1 MIKKR
6 LIGAVV
12 VKDGIAVQSFSYDKY
27 LPLGKPE
34 VIIKNLDRWGVD
46 EILINVIDRSKN
58 NQNPDF
64 DLLKKIQKMNI
75 TTSLIYGGGISNL
88 KNANQV
94 INLGADRILIETA
107 VLTKYKDIQDIS
119 LFLGSQALV
128 LSLPVILKKKI
139 IKYFNYRNKKIE
151 DLSKN
156 INLSIKD
163 NLFSEIM
170 IIDPIGDGFKDRF
183 DETLIKDL
191 DFNLPLICF
200 GGIHSNL
207 KINKIFKTNPKVNAI
222 AVGNSL
228 NYKEHAVQKI
238 KEKTKNKKFRKSI
251 YISG

>member
-12 VKDGIAVQSFSYDKY
+12 VKDEIAVQSFSYDKY

-75 TTSLIYGGGISNL
+75 TTPLIYGGGISNL

-128 LSLPVILKKKI
+128 LSLPVILKK
-139 IKYFNYRNKKIE
+139 N
-151 DLSKN
+151 
-156 INLSIKD
+156 
-163 NLFSEIM
+163 
-170 IIDPIGDGFKDRF
+170 
-183 DETLIKDL
+183 
-191 DFNLPLICF
+191 
-200 GGIHSNL
+200 
-207 KINKIFKTNPKVNAI
+207 NKIF
-222 AVGNSL
+222 
-228 NYKEHAVQKI
+228 
-238 KEKTKNKKFRKSI
+238 
-251 YISG
+251 